1 MTTLTGKGVCGGV
14 AFGKIQFYKRSSG
27 QTERR
32 SIDDTK
38 AEIQRF
44 EAARGQAVA
53 ELALLYAKAAKEV
66 GEKNSLLFQ
75 IHQMM
80 LEDLDYCESITNLIR
95 EEKVNAE
102 YAVAQTAEHFAEM
115 FSSMDDDYMRGRAA
129 DVKDVSQR
137 VLGNLSGHVYQGVT
151 SEIPVIIAADDLA
164 PSETIQ
170 LDKSKILAF
179 VTAGG
184 SANSHTAILAR
195 TMGIPA
201 VIGVGS
207 ALNEKA
213 DGKEAVIDEIG
224 RAHV

>member
-14 AFGKIQFYKRSSG
+14 AFGKIQFYKRSGG

-32 SIDDTK
+32 SIDDTE

-102 YAVAQTAEHFAEM
+102 YAVAQTAKHFAEM
-115 FSSMDDDYMRGRAA
+115 FSSMDDDYIRGRAA

-151 SEIPVIIAADDLA
+151 SEVPVIIAADDLA
-164 PSETIQ
+164 PS
-170 LDKSKILAF
+170 
-179 VTAGG
+179 
-184 SANSHTAILAR
+184 
-195 TMGIPA
+195 
-201 VIGVGS
+201 
-207 ALNEKA
+207 
-213 DGKEAVIDEIG
+213 
-224 RAHV
+224 